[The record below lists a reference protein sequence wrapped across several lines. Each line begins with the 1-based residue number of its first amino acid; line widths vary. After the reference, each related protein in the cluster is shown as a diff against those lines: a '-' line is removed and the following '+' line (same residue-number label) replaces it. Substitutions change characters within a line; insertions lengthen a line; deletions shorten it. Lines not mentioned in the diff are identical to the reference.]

1 MGQRRKGS
9 ADSYTLCPHLATES
23 AHIAANIDHDEIR
36 KWVEERG
43 GHPAEVKGTGSKK
56 ETGMI
61 RIDFPGYSGEDSLCQ
76 ISWDD
81 WFQKFDDHN
90 LAFLHQDETQG
101 HESRFNKLVKRD
113 SVDVREHAHSHS
125 KK

>member
-1 MGQRRKGS
+1 MSKKGRVLVAMSGGIDSSVS
-9 ADSYTLCPHLATES
+9 AVLLHEQGY
-23 AHIAANIDHDEIR
+23 
-36 KWVEERG
+36 
-43 GHPAEVKGTGSKK
+43 EVIGMTMKTWDYAGVGGSKK